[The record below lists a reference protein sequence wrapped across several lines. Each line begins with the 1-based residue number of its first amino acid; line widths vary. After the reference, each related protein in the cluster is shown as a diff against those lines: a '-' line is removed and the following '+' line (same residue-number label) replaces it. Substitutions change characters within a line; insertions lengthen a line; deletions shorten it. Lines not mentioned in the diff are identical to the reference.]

1 MVCLM
6 GGDTGGG
13 GGGLLSILYLSY
25 CVNKNNYDALKDQP
39 LTCSFGRHHRIERV
53 RQQFSYIYQCHKKYT
68 TEK

>member
-39 LTCSFGRHHRIERV
+39 LTCSFGRHQTIEGV
-53 RQQFSYIYQCHKKYT
+53 LN
-68 TEK
+68 E